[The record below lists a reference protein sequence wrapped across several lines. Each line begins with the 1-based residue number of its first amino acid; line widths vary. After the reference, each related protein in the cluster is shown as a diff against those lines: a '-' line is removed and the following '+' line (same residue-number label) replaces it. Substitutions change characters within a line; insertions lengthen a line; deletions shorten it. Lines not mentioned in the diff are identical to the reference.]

1 MVDLDKLAEA
11 LDAASLALF
20 DDSDKKTRPHLGCS
34 VLGNECHRA
43 VWFSYRKVQPK
54 NIFPPRILRLFNRGH
69 LEEIRIEKL
78 LLAAGFELIRADD
91 KDHSVQHKVKALGG
105 HFAGSMD
112 FVVRGLPG
120 DELGYYMMEA
130 KTHNKKRFDEL
141 VKNGISSQNHKHMVQ
156 SQLYM
161 HLSGLKQTVYFAVCK
176 DDDRIWM
183 EVINYNEMLAN
194 MLVEKA
200 DNIIRANGG
209 VPGISKRPGW
219 YACKF
224 CDFTDFCFN
233 RAIPARSCRTCVH
246 SSPIMTGTEGEWSCH
261 YNLPAA
267 SQERGL
273 SSCQGW
279 LPNPATMPGR
289 DLTATIHPTNPDKSM
304 ITERYPDGDIYE
316 YKPYLDEKEIPA

>member
-1 MVDLDKLAEA
+1 MVDLDKLADA
-11 LDAASLALF
+11 LDAATLTLF
-20 DDSDKKTRPHLGCS
+20 DDSGKKKRPHLGCS

-43 VWFSYRKVQPK
+43 VWFSYRKVQPQNK
-54 NIFPPRILRLFNRGH
+54 FPPRMLRLFNRGH
-69 LEEIRIEKL
+69 REERSIEKL
-78 LLAAGFELIRADD
+78 LLAAGFELVRADD
-91 KDHSVQHKVKALGG
+91 KNHYVQHKVKALGG

-120 DELGYYMMEA
+120 DESGYYMLEA

-141 VKNGISSQNHKHMVQ
+141 IKNGVSSQNHKHVVQ

-176 DDDRIWM
+176 DDDRIHM
-183 EVINYNEMLAN
+183 ELIYYNEMLAK

-200 DNIIRANGG
+200 DNIIKANDG
-209 VPGISKRPGW
+209 VPGISQRAGW

-224 CDFTDFCFN
+224 CDFTDFCFK

-246 SSPIMTGTEGEWSCH
+246 SSPVMTGKDGEWSCR
-261 YNLPAA
+261 YNFPAVA
-267 SQERGL
+267 RDRGL
-273 SSCQGW
+273 AHCDGW

-289 DLTATIHPTNPDKSM
+289 DLTATIHDTNPDLSL
-304 ITERYPDGDIYE
+304 ITERHPEGDVYYYRPPIE
-316 YKPYLDEKEIPA
+316 SNEIPA